1 MMMVIIVMTIMTM
14 IEDDEDDNTNDNKRN
29 PNNPSVNGRVDN
41 NRLTD
46 RKASLGPEALPGE
59 GGEGVKV
66 QARRKIWYILMKP
79 FRCSLETLE
88 LYLYINF

>member
-29 PNNPSVNGRVDN
+29 PNNPSVNGRVDS

-46 RKASLGPEALPGE
+46 RKASLGPEMYRGR
-59 GGEGVKV
+59 GGRE
-66 QARRKIWYILMKP
+66 
-79 FRCSLETLE
+79 
-88 LYLYINF
+88 